1 MEIGGIS
8 AQSLSL
14 LTGTQ
19 KSASATD
26 EAARSFANIL
36 QGMLDDTNAT
46 DTQDQL
52 SNLQLMTGELNSI
65 HTATIAAEKAE
76 IALALTLSVRN
87 KVLDAYKE
95 IMSMQI

>member
-14 LTGTQ
+14 LTGSQRST
-19 KSASATD
+19 SAS
-26 EAARSFANIL
+26 EAAAKSFSDIL
-36 QGMLDDTNAT
+36 HGLLDSTNTTEAV
-46 DTQDQL
+46 DQI
-52 SNLQLMTGELNSI
+52 SNLQLVTGELNSI

-87 KVLDAYKE
+87 KVLEAYKE